1 MSLLLPR
8 IKNIRTK
15 MKVLESGF
23 ALPIAIFAN
32 CDIFLNLAI
41 ENKNWRKKMATT
53 KNDLKS
59 PSPA

>member
-1 MSLLLPR
+1 MFMDTTTNTCSLAHA
-8 IKNIRTK
+8 
-15 MKVLESGF
+15 GF
-23 ALPIAIFAN
+23 ALPNAIFAN
-32 CDIFLNLAI
+32 CDIFLNLVI